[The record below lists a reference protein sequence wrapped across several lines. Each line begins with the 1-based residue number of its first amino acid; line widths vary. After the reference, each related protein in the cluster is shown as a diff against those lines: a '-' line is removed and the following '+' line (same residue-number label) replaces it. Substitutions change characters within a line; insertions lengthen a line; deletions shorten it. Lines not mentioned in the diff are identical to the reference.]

1 MTAEH
6 QKVHI
11 TLVGGQPYPIYVG
24 LKVTSPDRVI
34 MVCSKQSRKDADL
47 IASVAGIDQSRLE
60 VVMVDADDIKSS
72 HDELLEHVVKRI
84 SPDCEYTVSLTGGPK
99 PWSLF
104 LYQFLFGKEN
114 VKLMYVDQASNI
126 CSLDSLSQMASG
138 VELDMDILFRLK
150 NAEAK
155 EYLEFSSFTEEDF
168 VVTSKMDALY
178 SLNNRDLV
186 KCFGIMT
193 NPSRPHNRSE
203 LPSAIDYPP
212 AELQGQR
219 PLVEFNR
226 MPDLFRGSF
235 MKFEMKDGTGHA
247 DMICR
252 SKGFHGFD
260 ESLSFKSPHLMDLL
274 FFAGWFEVFTARML
288 SKWKGSREI
297 RVGVRFDFANSE
309 KIKNEIDVIVNTGGK
324 LLFVECKTKIF
335 NKTDLDKFSNV
346 VKQYGGMGSKAL
358 FVSYFSIENDPDTE
372 EKCKATG
379 IIYFSIEDARKKWNP
394 LGRFHMSGAEL
405 EEMNSFV
412 QQEFNNLLDE
422 KLKISNK
429 M

>member
-72 HDELLEHVVKRI
+72 HDELLEHVVKKI

-114 VKLMYVDQASNI
+114 VKLMYVDQGSNI
-126 CSLDSLSQMASG
+126 CSLDSLSQTASG
-138 VELDMDILFRLK
+138 VDLDMDILFRLK

-155 EYLEFSSFTEEDF
+155 EYLEFSSFTEDDF
-168 VVTSKMDALY
+168 VVTSKMDAIY

-203 LPSAIDYPP
+203 LPSAIYYPP
-212 AELQGQR
+212 SELQGQR
-219 PLVEFNR
+219 PQVEFNR

-235 MKFEMKDGTGHA
+235 MNFEMKDGTGRA
-247 DMICR
+247 EMICR
-252 SKGFHGFD
+252 SKGFRSFD

-288 SKWKGSREI
+288 SNWNGSREI
-297 RVGVRFDFANSE
+297 RVGVRFDFANSDRM
-309 KIKNEIDVIVNTGGK
+309 KNEIDVIVNTGSK

-379 IIYFSIEDARKKWNP
+379 IIYFSIEDARKKWNQHWR
-394 LGRFHMSGAEL
+394 LHMSEAED
-405 EEMNSFV
+405 MNSFV
-412 QQEFNNLLDE
+412 QQEFNNLLDD
-422 KLKISNK
+422 KLKTSNK